1 MPFLRCA
8 FPDCQYKTD
17 DRSEAFAAALLEQLK
32 MHERASHTAAPESK
46 PHKLKIDPPKLDVG
60 ATPEEWQSFRRQWDM
75 FKSGTLL
82 PREQLAT
89 ALFYCCSEGLRLDIM
104 RDTQDDVAAMEEAE
118 LLAHLKRLAVKEE
131 SILVQ
136 RIKMGRMQQSPGMGV
151 RTFLANL
158 RGQAAL
164 CLYEGTCKK
173 CQETYDFSNE
183 IIKDTLIRGISDPEI
198 LADLLGDAKP
208 NRTLEEVVQFISQK
222 EQGKSTRA
230 AVGDSAAPISASV
243 KTQRQPHQGKCWA
256 CGNRSHG
263 QKNDKATREKHC
275 PAWPMTCSKCGIKGH
290 MTKVC
295 QKCTSCGKYGHR
307 DNSSKFCSNSKSKTL
322 VTTDLVQ
329 TGTNLITTNF
339 ASTDENQ
346 YTDQLCMLKTTAEQ
360 RGQKIEHH
368 IFDGKWLRHPSMP
381 HPMVWVKVKPLP
393 DEHAKIGAQTP
404 KSKLKAIDIAMVA
417 DSGCQSCIVPYSTAE
432 AMGYTAQDLMPVS
445 MYMRG
450 AIKENLGVE
459 GGIILE
465 ITMEGN
471 RSCRQMVYV
480 SKIINQ
486 AFLCREALIQLNI
499 LPKGF
504 PEVMMSQLTRLDLET
519 AGCECPKRVKPPP
532 KPTSLPL
539 GMKGTEEEVPQLK
552 EWLLQYY
559 KSSTFNTCEHQPLP
573 MMTGEPLRL
582 YTDPKAKP
590 VAVHKPATVAVHW
603 QEKVLSDLNRDVAL
617 GVLEKVGPNTPVTW
631 CSRMVVTAKSNGTP
645 RRTIDLQPQNKHSAR
660 QTHHSAAP
668 FRLAEQIPSNVKK
681 TITDAWNGY
690 HSIPLHEEDR
700 HITTFLTP
708 WGRYR
713 YKVAPQGF
721 IASGD
726 AYTQRFDSLI
736 VDFKDKV
743 KCIDDTCMWAPTIKD
758 AFFQTCEWL
767 DLCGNNGITLN
778 PSKFQFA
785 QDSVEFAGLTITNES
800 IKPCK
805 KFLDSIQNFPA
816 PKDITGA
823 RAWFGLVNQGAYTFS
838 MSTHMRPFRD
848 LLKPDN
854 KFSWTEDLER
864 SFIKSKAVMMEEME
878 KGVRLFEPYR
888 PTCLSTDWSNEGIGF
903 TLKQK
908 HCHCQEI
915 SPTCCKEGWQLCL
928 VGSRFTTPAESR
940 YAPIEGEALAVVYAL
955 HQTRYYVLGCPNL
968 IVTTD
973 HKPLINVLNERSLND
988 INNRR
993 LLNLKEKTMQYKFEI
1008 RHVSGMKN
1016 KGADAL
1022 SRYPAPSTGSEIQ
1035 DMANDISTKTTAMET
1050 LYVTTNMITW
1060 EMVQEATSQDETLQ
1074 LLAECIQMGCT
1085 EFPTPVRA
1093 YQKWR
1098 NHLYTIDRVIMLGE
1112 RIIIPTKLRPQI
1124 LSTLHAA
1131 HQGINA
1137 MTQRAADSV
1146 FWPGISIDITR
1157 TREECV
1163 DCHRIAKSNP
1173 SEPPAEIEP
1182 PEYPFQKLC
1191 ADYFTHMGKDY
1202 LVIVDRYTNWPIVF
1216 RENGTARSLIKH
1228 LRDIF
1233 SNVGAAKELTSDGG
1247 PQFTAE
1253 ATQTF
1258 LQSWDCHHR
1267 RTSVGNPHANTRA
1280 EVAVKTVKRLL
1291 MTCTGPTGSLDTDS
1305 FQRAMLVYRNSIDP
1319 ETKASPAMILF
1330 GRPLRDPIPTPIGK
1344 LCLHPT
1350 WRETLDNRDKAM
1362 AKRHNRERE
1371 KWTQKTSTLNP
1382 LKVGDH
1388 VYIQNLSG
1396 NNPLRW
1402 ERTGIVM
1409 EVRDHHQ
1416 YSVKVDGSGRITLR
1430 NRKHLRKFVPFVRTT
1445 QTVTSGYPC
1454 TPSKPEGSENHMD
1467 YQKKDKAD
1475 SALPQL
1481 LQDEPETE
1489 LDLEIDNNVAKEHD
1503 WDSPKTLD
1511 NTTVSETTT
1520 KEATTVNNPSEKENQ
1535 ALEES
1540 TPRQNKLPLAL
1551 RRLMPHNSRGLLE

>member
-1 MPFLRCA
+1 MPFLKCA
-8 FPDCQYKTD
+8 FPDCRYVTD
-17 DRSEAFAAALLEQLK
+17 NLSEAFAAALLEQLK
-32 MHERASHTAAPESK
+32 MHERAVHTAAPVPQ

-60 ATPEEWQSFRRQWDM
+60 ATPEEWQSFKRQWAM
-75 FKSGTLL
+75 YKSGTLL
-82 PREQLAT
+82 SDEQVAT
-89 ALFYCCSEGLRLDIM
+89 ALFYCCTEGLRLDIM
-104 RDTQDDVAAMEEAE
+104 RDMQDDVAAMTETV
-118 LLAHLKRLAVKEE
+118 LLTHLKRLAVKEE

-164 CLYEGTCKK
+164 CLYEGKCKK
-173 CQETYDFSNE
+173 CQQTYDFSNE

-208 NRTLEEVVQFISQK
+208 DRTLDEVVQFISQK

-230 AVGDSAAPISASV
+230 AVGDSAAPISA
-243 KTQRQPHQGKCWA
+243 KTQKQPHQGKCWA

-263 QKNDKATREKHC
+263 PKNDKATREKHC
-275 PAWPMTCSKCGIKGH
+275 PAWSMTCGKCGIKGH

-322 VTTDLVQ
+322 VTRDLGSTDTNLVTTDLVSS
-329 TGTNLITTNF
+329 N
-339 ASTDENQ
+339 ENQ
-346 YTDQLCMLKTTAEQ
+346 YTDQLCAVNTTT
-360 RGQKIEHH
+360 GPYSKKIEHH
-368 IFDGKWLRHPSMP
+368 IFDGKWMRHPSMP
-381 HPMVWVKVKPLP
+381 HPMVWVKATPLP
-393 DEHAKIGAQTP
+393 EEHTKIGAPTP
-404 KSKLKAIDIAMVA
+404 ISKLKAIDIAMVA
-417 DSGCQSCIVPYSTAE
+417 DSGCQSCIVPYATAE
-432 AMGYTAQDLMPVS
+432 AMGYTAKDLMPVS

-465 ITMEGN
+465 IKVEEN
-471 RSCRQMVYV
+471 RRCKQMVYV

-519 AGCECPKRVKPPP
+519 SGCECPKRVKPPP

-631 CSRMVVTAKSNGTP
+631 CSRMVITAKSNGTP
-645 RRTIDLQPQNKHSAR
+645 RRTVDLQPQNKHSAR

-681 TITDAWNGY
+681 SITDAWNGY
-690 HSIPLHEEDR
+690 HSIPLHEEDK
-700 HITTFLTP
+700 HITTFITP
-708 WGRYR
+708 WGRFR

-736 VDFKDKV
+736 VDFRDKV

-758 AFFQTCEWL
+758 AFFQACDWL

-778 PSKFQFA
+778 PDKFQFA
-785 QDSVEFAGLTITNES
+785 QDSVEFAGLTITNEN
-800 IKPCK
+800 IKPSQ
-805 KFLDSIQNFPA
+805 KFLASVQNFPA

-823 RAWFGLVNQGAYTFS
+823 RAWFGLVNQGAYAFS

-854 KFSWTEDLER
+854 KFSWTEDLEKA
-864 SFIKSKAVMMEEME
+864 FTKSKAVMVEEME

-955 HQTRYYVLGCPNL
+955 QQTRYYVLGCPNL

-988 INNRR
+988 ITNRR
-993 LLNLKEKTMQYKFEI
+993 LLNLKEKTMQYQFEI
-1008 RHVSGMKN
+1008 KHVSGSKN
-1016 KGADAL
+1016 RGPDAL
-1022 SRYPAPSTGSEIQ
+1022 SRYPAQTTGIEHQ
-1035 DMANDISTKTTAMET
+1035 DIADDISTKTTAMET

-1060 EMVQEATSQDETLQ
+1060 EMVKEATSQDETLQ
-1074 LLAECIQMGCT
+1074 HLAKCIQMGSA
-1085 EFPTPVRA
+1085 EFPMPIRA

-1098 NHLYTIDRVIMLGE
+1098 NHLYIVDGIIMMGE
-1112 RIIIPTKLRPQI
+1112 RIIVPTKLRPQI
-1124 LSTLHAA
+1124 LATLHAA
-1131 HQGINA
+1131 HQGVNA
-1137 MTQRAADSV
+1137 MSQRAADTV

-1173 SEPPAEIEP
+1173 SEPPAEIEH

-1191 ADYFTHMGKDY
+1191 ADYFTHMGKNY
-1202 LVIVDRYTNWPIVF
+1202 LVIVDRYTNWPLVF
-1216 RENGTARSLIKH
+1216 RENGTASSLIKH

-1233 SNVGAAKELTSDGG
+1233 SNVGAAKELTTDGG

-1253 ATQTF
+1253 ATQDF
-1258 LQSWDCHHR
+1258 LRSWDCHHR

-1291 MTCTGPTGSLDTDS
+1291 MTCTGSTGSLDTDS
-1305 FQRAMLVYRNSIDP
+1305 FHKAMLVYRNSIDP

-1350 WRETLDNRDKAM
+1350 WKETLDNRDKAM

-1371 KWTQKTSTLNP
+1371 KWDQKTSTLTP
-1382 LKVGDH
+1382 LKIGDH

-1402 ERTGIVM
+1402 ERTGIIMDVK
-1409 EVRDHHQ
+1409 DHHQ
-1416 YSVKVDGSGRITLR
+1416 YSVKVDGSGRTTLR
-1430 NRKHLRKFVPFVRTT
+1430 NRKHLRKFVPFVRATE
-1445 QTVTSGYPC
+1445 TVIPEHPWN
-1454 TPSKPEGSENHMD
+1454 PSNHENKDDHIGSQE
-1467 YQKKDKAD
+1467 KEIED
-1475 SALPQL
+1475 STLPQWT
-1481 LQDEPETE
+1481 QEGPETE
-1489 LDLEIDNNVAKEHD
+1489 LEGDNEDNVTEESKQ
-1503 WDSPKTLD
+1503 DSSKTFD
-1511 NTTVSETTT
+1511 GITVNETTP
-1520 KEATTVNNPSEKENQ
+1520 KEATTDGNPSDEKNQ
-1535 ALEES
+1535 LLTERI
-1540 TPRQNKLPLAL
+1540 PQQKKLPLAL
-1551 RRLMPHNSRGLLE
+1551 RRLMPHNNPGLQE

>member
-17 DRSEAFAAALLEQLK
+17 DLSEAFAAALLEQLK

>member
-1 MPFLRCA
+1 
-8 FPDCQYKTD
+8 
-17 DRSEAFAAALLEQLK
+17 
-32 MHERASHTAAPESK
+32 
-46 PHKLKIDPPKLDVG
+46 
-60 ATPEEWQSFRRQWDM
+60 
-75 FKSGTLL
+75 
-82 PREQLAT
+82 
-89 ALFYCCSEGLRLDIM
+89 
-104 RDTQDDVAAMEEAE
+104 
-118 LLAHLKRLAVKEE
+118 
-131 SILVQ
+131 
-136 RIKMGRMQQSPGMGV
+136 MG
-151 RTFLANL
+151 
-158 RGQAAL
+158 
-164 CLYEGTCKK
+164 
-173 CQETYDFSNE
+173 
-183 IIKDTLIRGISDPEI
+183 
-198 LADLLGDAKP
+198 
-208 NRTLEEVVQFISQK
+208 
-222 EQGKSTRA
+222 
-230 AVGDSAAPISASV
+230 
-243 KTQRQPHQGKCWA
+243 
-256 CGNRSHG
+256 
-263 QKNDKATREKHC
+263 
-275 PAWPMTCSKCGIKGH
+275 
-290 MTKVC
+290 
-295 QKCTSCGKYGHR
+295 
-307 DNSSKFCSNSKSKTL
+307 
-322 VTTDLVQ
+322 
-329 TGTNLITTNF
+329 
-339 ASTDENQ
+339 
-346 YTDQLCMLKTTAEQ
+346 
-360 RGQKIEHH
+360 
-368 IFDGKWLRHPSMP
+368 
-381 HPMVWVKVKPLP
+381 
-393 DEHAKIGAQTP
+393 
-404 KSKLKAIDIAMVA
+404 
-417 DSGCQSCIVPYSTAE
+417 
-432 AMGYTAQDLMPVS
+432 
-445 MYMRG
+445 
-450 AIKENLGVE
+450 
-459 GGIILE
+459 
-465 ITMEGN
+465 
-471 RSCRQMVYV
+471 
-480 SKIINQ
+480 
-486 AFLCREALIQLNI
+486 
-499 LPKGF
+499 
-504 PEVMMSQLTRLDLET
+504 
-519 AGCECPKRVKPPP
+519 
-532 KPTSLPL
+532 
-539 GMKGTEEEVPQLK
+539 
-552 EWLLQYY
+552 
-559 KSSTFNTCEHQPLP
+559 
-573 MMTGEPLRL
+573 
-582 YTDPKAKP
+582 
-590 VAVHKPATVAVHW
+590 
-603 QEKVLSDLNRDVAL
+603 
-617 GVLEKVGPNTPVTW
+617 
-631 CSRMVVTAKSNGTP
+631 
-645 RRTIDLQPQNKHSAR
+645 
-660 QTHHSAAP
+660 
-668 FRLAEQIPSNVKK
+668 
-681 TITDAWNGY
+681 
-690 HSIPLHEEDR
+690 
-700 HITTFLTP
+700 
-708 WGRYR
+708 
-713 YKVAPQGF
+713 
-721 IASGD
+721 
-726 AYTQRFDSLI
+726 
-736 VDFKDKV
+736 
-743 KCIDDTCMWAPTIKD
+743 PTIKD

-864 SFIKSKAVMMEEME
+864 SFIKSKAVMMGEME

-988 INNRR
+988 ISNRR

-1085 EFPTPVRA
+1085 EFPTPIRA

-1371 KWTQKTSTLNP
+1371 KWNLKTSTLTP

-1396 NNPLRW
+1396 NSPLRW

-1454 TPSKPEGSENHMD
+1454 TPSKPEGRENHMD
-1467 YQKKDKAD
+1467 CQKKDKAD

-1481 LQDEPETE
+1481 LQDELETE
-1489 LDLEIDNNVAKEHD
+1489 LDVDIDNNITKGFD
-1503 WDSPKTLD
+1503 WVSPKILD
-1511 NTTVSETTT
+1511 NTTVSETTP

-1540 TPRQNKLPLAL
+1540 TPRQSKLPLAL

>member
-1 MPFLRCA
+1 MPFLQCVYEN
-8 FPDCQYKTD
+8 CTYKTD
-17 DRSEAFAAALLEQLK
+17 NLSEAFAAAVLEQLK
-32 MHERASHTAAPESK
+32 MHERAKHAAAPDTK

-60 ATPEEWQSFRRQWDM
+60 ATPEEWQSFKRQWAM
-75 FKSGTLL
+75 YKSGTLL
-82 PREQLAT
+82 PAGQVST

-104 RDTQDDVAAMEEAE
+104 RDLQDDVAAMAEAD

-136 RIKMGRMQQSPGMGV
+136 RIRLGRMQQSPGMGI

-164 CLYEGTCKK
+164 CVYEGKCTK
-173 CQETYDFSNE
+173 CQQTYDFSNE

-198 LADLLGDAKP
+198 LADLLGDSKP
-208 NRTLEEVVQFISQK
+208 DRTLDEVVQFISQK
-222 EQGKSTRA
+222 EQGKATRA
-230 AVGDSAAPISASV
+230 AVGDSAAPISV
-243 KTQRQPHQGKCWA
+243 KPQKQSKCWA

-263 QKNDKATREKHC
+263 PKNDRATREKHC
-275 PAWPMTCSKCGIKGH
+275 PAWQTTCSKCGIKGH
-290 MTKVC
+290 LTKVC
-295 QKCTSCGKYGHR
+295 QKCTSCGKFGHR
-307 DNSSKFCSNSKSKTL
+307 DSSSKFCSNAKAKIM
-322 VTTDLVQ
+322 VTTDL
-329 TGTNLITTNF
+329 TKTDSHLATTDMT
-339 ASTDENQ
+339 ATDEGPN
-346 YTDQLCMLKTTAEQ
+346 TDQLCAMNTAIEKQ
-360 RGQKIEHH
+360 GKKIEHH
-368 IFDGKWLRHPSMP
+368 IFDGKWIRHPSKP
-381 HPMVWVKVKPLP
+381 HPMVWAKVTPLP
-393 DEHAKIGAQTP
+393 DEHTKLGAPAPT
-404 KSKLKAIDIAMVA
+404 SSLKAIDMAMVA
-417 DSGCQSCIVPYSTAE
+417 DSGCQSCIIPFATAE
-432 AMGYTAQDLMPVS
+432 AMGYKAQDFMPVS
-445 MYMRG
+445 MHMRG

-459 GGIILE
+459 GGIILDIRVE
-465 ITMEGN
+465 SRN
-471 RSCRQMVYV
+471 CKQMVYV

-486 AFLCREALIQLNI
+486 AFLCQEALLILEI

-504 PEVMMSQLTRLDLET
+504 PEVLTSQLTRLDLET
-519 AGCECPKRVKPPP
+519 AECECPKRVKPPP

-552 EWLLQYY
+552 EWLLEYY

-603 QEKVLSDLNRDVAL
+603 QEKVLSDLDRDVAL

-631 CSRMVVTAKSNGTP
+631 CSRMVITAKSNGTP
-645 RRTIDLQPQNKHSAR
+645 RRTVDLQPQNKHSAR

-681 TITDAWNGY
+681 SITDAWNGY

-700 HITTFLTP
+700 HITTFITP

-736 VDFKDKV
+736 VDFRNKV
-743 KCIDDTCMWAPTIKD
+743 KCIDDTCMWAPTVKD
-758 AFFQTCEWL
+758 AFFQACDWL

-778 PSKFQFA
+778 PGKFQFA
-785 QDSVEFAGLTITNES
+785 QDSVEFAGLTITNEN
-800 IKPCK
+800 IKPSQ
-805 KFLDSIQNFPA
+805 KFLASVQNFPA

-823 RAWFGLVNQGAYTFS
+823 RAWFGLVNQGAYAFS
-838 MSTHMRPFRD
+838 MSTHMQPFRD

-854 KFSWTEDLER
+854 KFIWTQDLEDA
-864 SFIKSKAVMMEEME
+864 FTKSKSVMVEEME

-915 SPTCCKEGWQLCL
+915 SPTCCKDGWQLCL

-955 HQTRYYVLGCPNL
+955 QQTRYYILGCPNL

-973 HKPLINVLNERSLND
+973 HKPLVNVLNERSLNE
-988 INNRR
+988 ISNRR
-993 LLNLKEKTMQYKFEI
+993 LLNLKEKCLQYQFQIK
-1008 RHVSGMKN
+1008 HVSGAKN
-1016 KGADAL
+1016 KGPDAL
-1022 SRYPAPSTGSEIQ
+1022 SRYPAQATSTEHQ
-1035 DMANDISTKTTAMET
+1035 DMANESVIKATAVET
-1050 LYVTTNMITW
+1050 LYVATNMVTW
-1060 EMVQEATSQDETLQ
+1060 EMIQAGTLEDDTLQ
-1074 LLAECIQMGCT
+1074 QLRECILTGST
-1085 EFPTPVRA
+1085 DFPMTIRA

-1098 NHLYTIDRVIMLGE
+1098 NHLYIVDGVIMFGE
-1112 RIIIPTKLRPQI
+1112 RIVVPTKLRPQI
-1124 LSTLHAA
+1124 LATLHAA
-1131 HQGINA
+1131 HQGVNA
-1137 MTQRAADSV
+1137 MSQRAADSV
-1146 FWPGISIDITR
+1146 FWPGISIDILR

-1173 SEPPAEIEP
+1173 SEPPAEIEY

-1191 ADYFTHMGKDY
+1191 ADYFTYMGKNY

-1216 RENGTARSLIKH
+1216 RENGTANSLIKH
-1228 LRDIF
+1228 LREIF

-1253 ATQTF
+1253 VTQDF
-1258 LQSWDCHHR
+1258 LKSWDCHHR

-1280 EVAVKTVKRLL
+1280 EVAVKTVKRML
-1291 MTCTGPTGSLDTDS
+1291 MTCTSPTGSLDTDS
-1305 FQRAMLVYRNSIDP
+1305 FLKAMLVYRNSIDP
-1319 ETKASPAMILF
+1319 ETKTSPAMILF

-1371 KWTQKTSTLNP
+1371 KWDQKTSTLKP
-1382 LKVGDH
+1382 LEVGDH

-1402 ERTGIVM
+1402 ERTGIIV
-1409 EVRDHHQ
+1409 EVKDHHQ
-1416 YSVKVDGSGRITLR
+1416 YSVKIDGSGRCTLR
-1430 NRKHLRKFVPFVRTT
+1430 NRKHLRKFVPFIKPSETITSNYQWHQPT
-1445 QTVTSGYPC
+1445 QDEAIISSG
-1454 TPSKPEGSENHMD
+1454 
-1467 YQKKDKAD
+1467 QKKHLE
-1475 SALPQL
+1475 SPNPPQL
-1481 LQDEPETE
+1481 EEEPETE
-1489 LDLEIDNNVAKEHD
+1489 LVTDGDKDLNTHSTSDNSEAVEEPVPQ
-1503 WDSPKTLD
+1503 PK
-1511 NTTVSETTT
+1511 
-1520 KEATTVNNPSEKENQ
+1520 
-1535 ALEES
+1535 
-1540 TPRQNKLPLAL
+1540 KLPLAL
-1551 RRLMPHNSRGLLE
+1551 RRLQPHNNPGLLE